1 MRRSAD
7 PALTFA
13 GAAALTLV
21 VSLPTIVRA
30 GHGAID
36 ISDGAARIVALFA
49 VLWCVVHLVATLVA
63 WLTSRTASPPP
74 PGPAAVR
81 RLPAPDGV
89 DHRRVDA
96 A

>member
-13 GAAALTLV
+13 GAAALTSI

-63 WLTSRTASPPP
+63 RLTSRTASPPP
-74 PGPAAVR
+74 GPGTAR
-81 RLPAPDGV
+81 RLPASDRV
-89 DHRRVDA
+89 DRRQVDA

>member
-21 VSLPTIVRA
+21 VSWPTIVRA

-36 ISDGAARIVALFA
+36 ISDGAARIVAAFA
-49 VLWCVVHLVATLVA
+49 VMWCVVHLVAALVA
-63 WLTSRTASPPP
+63 RLTSRTASSPPP
-74 PGPAAVR
+74 RPGAVR
-81 RLPAPDGV
+81 RLPAPDRLE
-89 DHRRVDA
+89 HRQVDA

>member
-7 PALTFA
+7 PALTLA

-21 VSLPTIVRA
+21 VSLPTIVQA

-36 ISDGAARIVALFA
+36 ISDAAARIVAAFA
-49 VLWCVVHLVATLVA
+49 VMWCVVHLVATLVA
-63 WLTSRTASPPP
+63 RLTSGTASSSP
-74 PGPAAVR
+74 PGPGAVR
-81 RLPAPDGV
+81 RLPASDRV
-89 DHRRVDA
+89 EHRQVDA